1 MIQAQIS
8 SDSIATSCGITV
20 ETPSPVLS
28 LCRKIIEAGCASS
41 APLEAYRGDTLA
53 LHVRSKG
60 EAATLKVNGHGV
72 GFWMGRELCTAP
84 PMRLTAPSFLAA

>member
-41 APLEAYRGDTLA
+41 APLEAYPR
-53 LHVRSKG
+53 
-60 EAATLKVNGHGV
+60 
-72 GFWMGRELCTAP
+72 
-84 PMRLTAPSFLAA
+84 